1 MKTSKCKT
9 RNSKRLKKLTLC
21 ICSIVVLCFFNL
33 AALKAEEPT
42 KKTSVN
48 QQENTITTRGDISQS
63 DMLNLQ
69 SKQQEQSRF
78 LQLISQVMK
87 TVSET
92 TENIVRNLK

>member
-1 MKTSKCKT
+1 M
-9 RNSKRLKKLTLC
+9 
-21 ICSIVVLCFFNL
+21 

-48 QQENTITTRGDISQS
+48 QQENAITTRGDISQS

>member
-21 ICSIVVLCFFNL
+21 ICSIVVLCLFNL